1 MLARTP
7 EQIQVFYEI
16 SMEIGNSLN
25 LVEMLRSGLWSYLRK
40 LNCTAGSV
48 YRLRKNKD
56 NSYTAINEF
65 SIPYTIE
72 IIQGMQ
78 DAIQL
83 IPENFQE
90 HELAEFRQRLP
101 ILECLVD
108 NRLLYLMDLP
118 EFGFLVLIKNLPE
131 FTNGVLLTLEELNNK
146 LAKASIACIQKQ
158 ALETSEMRYK
168 NLSELLPEMIC
179 ETDLAGNVI
188 YVNRFAIEKMGFT
201 EDNLKKGY
209 NVFDLFIP
217 EERKTA
223 MERFNLS
230 LETDQT
236 RSGEYTVLKPNGE
249 TFPVMVYT
257 RPILQSDNIIGLRG
271 VMIDITER
279 KIYEKRIKEN
289 SDRLETA
296 LIGSG
301 SGLWDWHIITGEVII
316 NDRWAN
322 MLGYEIFEIEP
333 HISAWRKMLHK
344 DDRSHVEISLDKH
357 LRGETSF
364 YRSEYRLLAKDGSWK
379 WILDTGKV
387 IERDPNGNS
396 IRAVGTHI
404 DITIQKEYEEK
415 LLKAI
420 EKAEQAN
427 QAKSEFLANMSHEI
441 RTPMNAIL
449 GFSEALFHKIK
460 DEGQQKMLK
469 SILASGNLLLSLIN
483 DILDMSKI
491 EAGKLEFDL
500 QPLDIQNIANE
511 IVQIFSEK
519 ARKKGISLSAGIVND
534 MPGFLRLDEV
544 RIRQILLN
552 LVSNAIKFT
561 EKGYIQIRIHFER
574 HTSKLGKLIFDVE
587 DTGIGIPESQQEII
601 FEAFRQQSG
610 QSNRKYEGTGL
621 GLAITKRLVE
631 KMNGHID
638 LHSIPGKGSRFTV
651 VIDNVKIET
660 SRHLT
665 EEPASE
671 NEKKVIFNKTTI
683 MIVDDVKINIKA
695 IENLLDSS
703 NITFIEADNGEMAL
717 EILNHHQPDI
727 ILMDLRMPV
736 MDGFEVSRI
745 IRNQQ
750 STKHIPIIA
759 YTASVF
765 EQKLTDKEFDFDG
778 ILFKPVSRKKL
789 EEELKKYLSFHVVA
803 TTIVAKSNI
812 LKLPLSPEQ
821 IQALPEII
829 EILEQ
834 QLLPLWEPIKNKLL
848 IFRIEEFITALDQK
862 TSGFDIPQIKT
873 YIAHMRSS
881 IDAIDLESIENS
893 IKTFPDLINNLKQM
907 G

>member
-1 MLARTP
+1 MLSRTP

-25 LVEMLRSGLWSYLRK
+25 LVEMLRSGLMSYLRK

-48 YRLRKNKD
+48 YRLRQNAD

-83 IPENFQE
+83 IPEKFME
-90 HELAEFRQRLP
+90 PELAGFRQRLP
-101 ILECLVD
+101 ILEHLVD

-131 FTNGVLLTLEELNNK
+131 FTKGVLLTLDELNNK
-146 LAKASIACIQKQ
+146 LAKASIACIQRQ

-188 YVNRFAIEKMGFT
+188 YVNRFAMEKMGFAE
-201 EDNLKKGY
+201 EDIKKGGY
-209 NVFDLFIP
+209 NVINLFIP
-217 EERKTA
+217 EEREKA
-223 MERFNLS
+223 IERFKLA
-230 LETDQT
+230 LETEQT

-257 RPILQSDNIIGLRG
+257 RAILQSENIIGLRG

-279 KIYEKRIKEN
+279 KIYEKRLKEN
-289 SDRLETA
+289 ADRLETA

-301 SGLWDWHIITGEVII
+301 SGLWDWNIITGEVII

-322 MLGYEIFEIEP
+322 MLGYERVEIEP
-333 HISAWRKMLHK
+333 HISAWNNMLHTE
-344 DDRSHVEISLDKH
+344 DRSQVEASLDEH
-357 LRGETSF
+357 LRGGTPF
-364 YRSEYRLLAKDGSWK
+364 YRSEYRLRAKDGSWK

-387 IERDPNGNS
+387 IERDTGGNA

-404 DITIQKEYEEK
+404 DISAQKEYEEK

-460 DEGQQKMLK
+460 DERHQKMLK

-500 QPLDIQNIANE
+500 QPINIQNIANE

-519 ARKKGISLSAGIVND
+519 ATKKGISLDTSIVSS

-561 EKGYIQIRIHFER
+561 EKGYIQIRIRFDSY
-574 HTSKLGKLIFDVE
+574 TANSGKLILEVK

-610 QSNRKYEGTGL
+610 QSNRKYGGTGL

-631 KMNGHID
+631 KMNGHIELESLQD
-638 LHSIPGKGSRFTV
+638 KGSIFTV
-651 VIDNVKIET
+651 VIDNVKVET
-660 SRHLT
+660 SHRLT
-665 EEPASE
+665 EEPVSE
-671 NEKKVIFNKTTI
+671 NEKKVVFNTATI

-695 IENLLDSS
+695 IENLIDSS

-717 EILNHHQPDI
+717 EILNHHLPDI

-736 MDGFEVSRI
+736 MDGFEVSHI

-750 STKHIPIIA
+750 YTKHIPIIA

-765 EQKLTDKEFDFDG
+765 EQKLTNNDFDFDG
-778 ILFKPVSRKKL
+778 ILFKPVSRKNL
-789 EEELKKYLSFHVVA
+789 EEELKKYLSFRV
-803 TTIVAKSNI
+803 IAKIKSGYHKKET
-812 LKLPLSPEQ
+812 LLPKQ
-821 IQALPEII
+821 IESLPEII
-829 EILEQ
+829 DILEK

-848 IFRIEEFITALDQK
+848 IFRIEEFITALTQK
-862 TSGFDIPQIKT
+862 TSDFDIPQINE
-873 YIAHMRSS
+873 YISSLRSS
-881 IDAIDLESIENS
+881 IDLIDLESIENL
-893 IKTFPDLINNLKQM
+893 IKAFPDLINNLKQM
-907 G
+907 R